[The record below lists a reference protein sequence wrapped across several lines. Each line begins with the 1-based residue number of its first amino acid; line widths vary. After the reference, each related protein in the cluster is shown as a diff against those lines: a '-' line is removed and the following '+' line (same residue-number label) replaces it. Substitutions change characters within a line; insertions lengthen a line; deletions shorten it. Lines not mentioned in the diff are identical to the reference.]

1 MTERQRVAW
10 GAAVVAAVVVLGTV
24 GYMMIEGLT
33 FLDALFQT
41 VITITSVGY
50 SEPDGGYSRAG
61 EAFTIAVIVLGV
73 GAAFFTAVTA
83 LEMGIEE
90 LVGGRRRERREA
102 RMIGRL
108 KGHAIVCGYGRVG
121 SSVATRLASHGIDL
135 VVVDGDEPRIETAR
149 ASGYAVVR
157 GNATHEDVLSAA
169 GLDRA
174 RVLIASVHLDSDNLS
189 IVLSARARE
198 PDLYILARAS
208 EREAERRLRLA
219 GADRVITP
227 PEVGAERLAALV
239 LHPGLTEFVDIAA
252 GGTLFEFRVEEM
264 SVKEGSAVAGTSLA
278 DARIRTETGASV
290 LAIRH
295 TDGTATTNPP
305 AETVL
310 RPGEILVAMGT
321 VDQLRALEMLV

>member
-1 MTERQRVAW
+1 
-10 GAAVVAAVVVLGTV
+10 
-24 GYMMIEGLT
+24 MI
-33 FLDALFQT
+33 A
-41 VITITSVGY
+41 
-50 SEPDGGYSRAG
+50 
-61 EAFTIAVIVLGV
+61 
-73 GAAFFTAVTA
+73 
-83 LEMGIEE
+83 
-90 LVGGRRRERREA
+90 
-102 RMIGRL
+102 RL

-121 SSVATRLASHGIDL
+121 SSVATRLASRGIDL

-174 RVLIASVHLDSDNLS
+174 RVLIACVHSDSDNLS

-264 SVKEGSAVAGTSLA
+264 TVNPAAALAGVTLASARVRS
-278 DARIRTETGASV
+278 ETGASV

-295 TDGTATTNPP
+295 TDGSVTTNPP
-305 AETVL
+305 ADMLLT
-310 RPGEILVAMGT
+310 PGETLVAMGT
-321 VDQLRALEMLV
+321 VDQLRALEDLV